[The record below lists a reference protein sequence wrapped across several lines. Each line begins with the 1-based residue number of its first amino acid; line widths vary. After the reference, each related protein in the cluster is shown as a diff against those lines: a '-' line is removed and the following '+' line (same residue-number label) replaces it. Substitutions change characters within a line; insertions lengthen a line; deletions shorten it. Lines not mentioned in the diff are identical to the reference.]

1 MTRRLLFV
9 VLALLQIALLHA
21 RAGAQDLAKKLIG
34 EWQGS
39 RHIEAYYPD
48 GSFTLD
54 PTPGVKP
61 FGTWKLEDHRLIT
74 LFGDETPPMIV
85 HIVAITD
92 SELITTYQGRRFVHK
107 RLAHQ

>member
-1 MTRRLLFV
+1 MTRRLFIV
-9 VLALLQIALLHA
+9 FAVLQIAPLYV
-21 RAGAQDLAKKLIG
+21 LADTQGLAHKLVG
-34 EWQGS
+34 EWQGA

-61 FGTWKLEDHRLIT
+61 FGTWKLVDHRLIT
-74 LFGDETPPMIV
+74 QLVDEKPPMIV

-107 RLAHQ
+107 RLAHK